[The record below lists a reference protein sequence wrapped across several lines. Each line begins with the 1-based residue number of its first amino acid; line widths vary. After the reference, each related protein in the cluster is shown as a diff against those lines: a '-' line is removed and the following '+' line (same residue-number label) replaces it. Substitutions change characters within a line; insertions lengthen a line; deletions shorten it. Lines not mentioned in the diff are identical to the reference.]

1 MLLKQ
6 GDVVGKRYR
15 ITGKLLGEG
24 GSSEVR
30 LPLVVPLRLKRV
42 SSRTSLF
49 PLHHRCSLPKTSR
62 RRTRRLDASQC
73 PVCATIDSVLTPRG
87 TGPQVAVKIAK
98 EHNSSVLSSER
109 SVR

>member
-62 RRTRRLDASQC
+62 RRTRRLDASALC
-73 PVCATIDSVLTPRG
+73 ALRLTVCSHREELVHRL
-87 TGPQVAVKIAK
+87 
-98 EHNSSVLSSER
+98 L
-109 SVR
+109 